1 MRVRRT
7 LAIDERRKRI
17 IDLLTF
23 IHDFNELD
31 TTLMIEQAR
40 DNVAFVE
47 AAEAVLESAVGPT
60 NSIEALRGF
69 CIQAMMGSAPPQRR
83 DLERV
88 RPRMR
93 VSPYSVPLELLR
105 TFIGGNFDIR
115 NLSTFAETVNF
126 DLPYAFETGGAL
138 VIWMTPQDEW
148 RLVTTL
154 WVRLVGATNDSL
166 KVLRLSAYDEGS
178 RRRLFDGR
186 LGVFA
191 EEPMACCWQFPP
203 NSAFKVEITSANFTC
218 DETIALVACEGW
230 RYMRR

>member
-1 MRVRRT
+1 MRRT
-7 LAIDERRKRI
+7 LAIDERRKRV

-31 TTLMIEQAR
+31 TTILIEQAR
-40 DNVAFVE
+40 SNVAFVE

-60 NSIEALRGF
+60 NSLDALRGF
-69 CIQAMMGSAPPQRR
+69 CIQAMMGLAPQPRS
-83 DLERV
+83 DMDRV

-105 TFIGGNFDIR
+105 AFIGGNFDIGR
-115 NLSTFAETVNF
+115 LSTFAETINF
-126 DLPYAFETGGAL
+126 DLPYAFEAGGAHA
-138 VIWMTPQDEW
+138 IWLTPQDEW

-154 WVRLVGATNDSL
+154 WVRLVGATNDCL
-166 KVLRLSAYDEGS
+166 KVLRLSAYDEGAQ
-178 RRRLFDGR
+178 RRLFDGR

-230 RYMRR
+230 RYNRR